1 MNNSKYL
8 KELIAVSTGD
18 QIADVLIKNIRLI
31 NTFNGEIE
39 ETNIALYKDR
49 IAGIGDYTQSKE
61 EIDIDND
68 FLAPNFIDGH
78 THLESSMLHPLGYTK
93 AVIPKG
99 ISTIVTDLH
108 ELANIAGIEGIEFVL
123 EWSDKLPMDIILEA
137 PSCVPSTDYETSGAE
152 INENDIKELLDYKNV
167 IGLGEMMSFP
177 AVIQGNEDTLK
188 KILIAKDKIID
199 GHAPELNGKELN
211 AYISAGIRSEHE
223 STTLQEAKEK
233 LRKGMYIMIR
243 EGSSEKN
250 LEALLPLVDENTYNR
265 CMFITDDRT
274 CSDLLREGGV
284 DHIVR
289 KAIKFGLDPI
299 RAIQLATIN
308 PANYFNLRERGLI
321 APGFL
326 ANMFTFKDLNNI
338 NANLVFYRGKLV
350 AQNGNS
356 IFKAPPIQNELTDTF
371 DVKDFSKDSLK
382 INTNKIQNGSIN
394 YPVIKIIPH
403 QIITEKIIK
412 DLQVSDGIILP
423 DPKND
428 ILKLVVIERHKATG
442 NIGKG
447 FVKGFGLKK
456 GALASSIAHD
466 SHNIICV
473 GYTDKAITIAV
484 EKIRRLNG
492 GLVVANNDHIISNL
506 PLPIAGLLSP
516 KPLKKVV
523 VNFEKLEKAAHQ
535 LGDLPDEPFS
545 ILSFLGLAVIP
556 ELRLTD
562 RGYFDLTEI

>member
-1 MNNSKYL
+1 MNNLDFL
-8 KELIAVSTGD
+8 KGLIAVARGD
-18 QIADVLIKNIRLI
+18 KKADLVLKNVKMI
-31 NTFNGEIE
+31 NTFNSELKK
-39 ETNIALYKDR
+39 TNIIIYKDK
-49 IAGIGDYTQSKE
+49 IAGIGDYTQAKE
-61 EIDIDND
+61 KMNINGDYIT
-68 FLAPNFIDGH
+68 PSFINGH
-78 THLESSMLHPLGYTK
+78 THLESSMLHPLGYAK

-108 ELANIAGIEGIEFVL
+108 ELANVSGIKGLEFVL
-123 EWSDKLPMDIILEA
+123 DWSDKLPMDIILGA
-137 PSCVPSTDYETSGAE
+137 PSCVPSTDFETSGAE
-152 INENDIKELLDYKNV
+152 INENDIKKLLRHKNA
-167 IGLGEMMSFP
+167 IGLGEMMNFP
-177 AVIQGNEDTLK
+177 AIINGEEAVLN
-188 KILIAKDKIID
+188 KILMAEGKIID
-199 GHAPELNGKELN
+199 GHAPELTRKKLN
-211 AYISAGIRSEHE
+211 AYIAAGIRSEHE
-223 STTLQEAKEK
+223 ATTIQEAKEK
-233 LRKGMYIMIR
+233 LRKGMHIMIR

-250 LEALLPLVDENTYNR
+250 LEALLPLVNENTYNR
-265 CMFITDDRT
+265 CMFVTDDRT

-289 KAIKFGLDPI
+289 KAIKLGLDPI

-308 PANYFNLRERGLI
+308 PANYFNLGERGLI
-321 APGFL
+321 SPGFL

-338 NANLVFYRGKLV
+338 KANLVFYRGELV
-350 AQNGNS
+350 AKNGNS
-356 IFKAPPIQNELTDTF
+356 IFKAPTIQNKLNDTF
-371 DVKDFSKDSLK
+371 NVKDFSKDSLK

-394 YPVIKIIPH
+394 YPGIKIIPH

-412 DLQVSDGIILP
+412 DLKVSNGIILP

-484 EKIRRLNG
+484 EKVRSLNG
-492 GLVVANNDHIISNL
+492 GVVVANNDHIISNL

-535 LGDLPDEPFS
+535 LGDLPDELFS

-562 RGYFDLTEI
+562 QGYYDLTEI

>member
-1 MNNSKYL
+1 MNDSKYL
-8 KELIAVSTGD
+8 KELISVSRGD
-18 QIADVLIKNIRLI
+18 QIADVLIKNARLI

-39 ETNIALYKDR
+39 QTNIAIFRDR

-61 EIDIDND
+61 VIDFNND
-68 FLAPNFIDGH
+68 FIAPNFIDGH
-78 THLESSMLHPLGYTK
+78 THLESSMLHPLGYAK

-108 ELANIAGIEGIEFVL
+108 ELANVSGIKGIEFVFD
-123 EWSDKLPMDIILEA
+123 WSDKLPMDIILEA
-137 PSCVPSTDYETSGAE
+137 PSCVPSTDHETSGAK
-152 INENDIKELLDYKNV
+152 INENDIKELLDYNKV

-177 AVIQGNEDTLK
+177 AAIQGNEDVLK

-233 LRKGMYIMIR
+233 LGKGMYIMIR

-250 LEALLPLVDENTYNR
+250 LEALLPLVDKNTYNR

-299 RAIQLATIN
+299 RAIQLATII
-308 PANYFNLRERGLI
+308 PANYFNLRERGVI

-338 NANLVFYRGKLV
+338 KANTVFYRGEIV
-350 AQNGNS
+350 AKNGNS
-356 IFKAPPIQNELTDTF
+356 IFKAPPIQDELTDTF
-371 DVKDFSKDSLK
+371 NVKDFSKDSLK
-382 INTNKIQNGSIN
+382 IKTNKIQNGTIK
-394 YPVIKIIPH
+394 YPVIKIIPY
-403 QIITEKIIK
+403 QIITEKIKK
-412 DLQVSDGIILP
+412 DLHVSNGIILP
-423 DPKND
+423 DPKDD
-428 ILKLVVIERHKATG
+428 ILKLVVVERHKATG

-447 FVKGFGLKK
+447 FVKGFCLKK

-466 SHNIICV
+466 SHNIISV
-473 GYTDKAITIAV
+473 GNNDEAINIAV
-484 EKIRRLNG
+484 KKVSNLKG
-492 GLVVANNDHIISNL
+492 GLVVANNDHVISSL

-516 KPLKKVV
+516 KPLNKVV
-523 VNFEKLEKAAHQ
+523 ENFERLKNTAHQ
-535 LGDLPDEPFS
+535 LGDLPEEPFS
-545 ILSFLGLAVIP
+545 ILSFLALAVIP